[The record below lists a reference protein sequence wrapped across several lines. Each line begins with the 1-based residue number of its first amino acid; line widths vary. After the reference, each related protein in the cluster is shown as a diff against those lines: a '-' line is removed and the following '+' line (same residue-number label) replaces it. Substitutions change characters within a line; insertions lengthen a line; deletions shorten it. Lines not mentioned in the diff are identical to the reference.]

1 EYAQMEHEFGI
12 VPLPKYDESQTEYKT
27 QYPVMNNLF
36 ALPALVENEERTF
49 NIIEDMNYHSSFL
62 VYPTWFDVILTR
74 RYARDDE
81 SEETLRMLNENRIYD
96 VGMSFNFGNIRTQ
109 IMTMDIAKN
118 ANIIRNYERYKKQ
131 VQSAIDST
139 YQKYQD
145 TLNK

>member
-1 EYAQMEHEFGI
+1 
-12 VPLPKYDESQTEYKT
+12 
-27 QYPVMNNLF
+27 MNNLF